1 MKKFQ
6 WKSLLPHAIAVAI
19 FVVVSVI
26 YCKPALEGKVLMQT
40 DVMHWKGMAQDLVQ
54 FKEKTG
60 HYPLWNNN
68 LFGGMPAFQIAM
80 ESSNPASIGFLHTVF
95 MLGLPKPIGFFFLL
109 CISFYFLSQVI
120 GTNSWLGIMGGIAY
134 AYATYSPVIII
145 AGHETKLLAMGYL
158 PAVMAALWLIY
169 QRKYLWGVALT
180 AVFSGLFIGMN
191 HLQVTY
197 YFLFL
202 AGFMSIAYAIQ
213 WIKEKD
219 FKHLAIA
226 FSLAIL
232 GGAIGAGSNLVNLAT
247 TSDFSKATMRGGS
260 SLDSTANKSDK
271 SAKATGLN
279 TQYAFY
285 YGSYGPTETF
295 SFIVPGIYGG
305 SSGGELTAESNFGK
319 LALEKGIP
327 EDQVSQFTASMSTY
341 WGPQPMTSGP
351 VYFGAVICFLFI
363 FGMVYLKTWHRWWI
377 LAVCIFSILLSWG
390 SNFASFNELVF
401 NHLPLYNKFRAPSI
415 ILILPQLLFPLVAI
429 MALQQFLFVDT
440 DKKAALEKLKIAGY
454 ITGGLFAFLAVLYIS
469 FSYTSANDTGLKSYL
484 GQIFKGNQD
493 DVNSFFNALKEDRKA
508 LFGKDLIRSL
518 FLAIGSLTLL
528 WLYAQN
534 KIKQSYVLAGLV
546 IISSI
551 DLISIG
557 KRYLNDNSFQEAE
570 SVNEAI
576 YKASPVDIEIMKDS
590 THPRVLNTTVGSYF
604 NDATTA
610 YHHRDIGGYSPVK
623 LSIVEDLLNFQLK
636 KQPINEQVLNML
648 NMKYVIVQNPQNG
661 QQSLQTNPGAL
672 GNMWFVKH
680 LTYANDPLSVMK
692 AMNQFNPKDTAIIE
706 SISKKDIT
714 FEPVADSLANIHL
727 VKNEN
732 DLIEYASSA
741 STNQFAVFSEI
752 YYNRGWKA
760 YIDDKESTIIQTNYV
775 LRGLAIPAG
784 KHQIRFEFK
793 PASYY
798 ESKKAATVSS
808 ALIWILLIAA
818 VASSFKK
825 EKATEQK
832 AS

>member
-26 YCKPALEGKVLMQT
+26 YCKPALEGKVLMQS
-40 DVMHWKGMAQDLVQ
+40 DIMHWKGMAQDLVQ

-80 ESSNPASIGFLHTVF
+80 ESSNPASIGFLHNIF

-109 CISFYFLSQVI
+109 CISFYFLSQVV

-158 PAVMAALWLIY
+158 PAVLASLWLIY

-180 AVFSGLFIGMN
+180 ALFSGLLIGMN

-202 AGFMSIAYAIQ
+202 AAFMSIAFAIQ

-260 SLDSTANKSDK
+260 TLDSTANKSDK
-271 SAKATGLN
+271 TAKATGLN

-285 YGSYGPTETF
+285 YGSYGPAETF

-305 SSGGELTAESNFGK
+305 SSGGELSPESNFGK

-377 LAVCIFSILLSWG
+377 LAICIFSILLSWG
-390 SNFASFNELVF
+390 SNFASFNEFVF

-415 ILILPQLLFPLVAI
+415 ILVLPQLLFPLVAI
-429 MALQQFLFVDT
+429 MALQQILFVDT
-440 DKKAALEKLKIAGY
+440 DKKAALEKLKLAGY
-454 ITGGLFAFLAVLYIS
+454 ITGGLFAFLAILYIS
-469 FSYTSANDTGLKSYL
+469 FSYTSANDTSLKSYL
-484 GQIFKGNQD
+484 GQIFRGNQD
-493 DVNSFFNALKEDRKA
+493 DVTSFFNALKEDRKA

-518 FLAIGSLTLL
+518 VLVIGALALL
-528 WLYAQN
+528 WLWAQN

-570 SVNEAI
+570 SVNESL
-576 YKASPVDIEIMKDS
+576 YKASPVDLEIMKDS
-590 THPRVLNTTVGSYF
+590 SRPRVLNTTVGSYF

-661 QQSLQTNPGAL
+661 QQALQTNPGAL
-672 GNMWFVKH
+672 GNVWFVKH
-680 LTYANDPLSVMK
+680 LTYQNDPLSVMK
-692 AMNQFNPKDTAIIE
+692 AMDHFNPKDTAIIE
-706 SISKKDIT
+706 AVSKKDIP
-714 FEPVADSLANIHL
+714 FEPVTDSLANIQL

-732 DLIEYASSA
+732 DLIEYTSSA

-760 YIDDKESTIIQTNYV
+760 YIDDKESSIIQTNYV

-784 KHQIRFEFK
+784 KHQIKFEFK

-818 VASSFKK
+818 VANSLKK
-825 EKATEQK
+825 EKTAEQK
-832 AS
+832 A

>member
-1 MKKFQ
+1 MKNFQ
-6 WKSLLPHAIAVAI
+6 WKSLLPHAIAVGI
-19 FVVVSVI
+19 FLVVSVI
-26 YCKPALEGKVLMQT
+26 YCKPALEGKVLMQS
-40 DVMHWKGMAQDLVQ
+40 DIMHWKGMAQDLVQ
-54 FKEKTG
+54 YKEKTG

-80 ESSNPASIGFLHTVF
+80 ESSNPASVGFLHSIF
-95 MLGLPKPIGFFFLL
+95 MFGLPKPIGFFFLL
-109 CISFYFLSQVI
+109 CISFYFLSQVV
-120 GTNSWLGIMGGIAY
+120 GSNSWLGVMGGIAY

-158 PAVMAALWLIY
+158 PAVMGALWLIY
-169 QRKYLWGVALT
+169 QRKYLWGLALT
-180 AVFSGLFIGMN
+180 ALFSGLLIGMN

-197 YFLFL
+197 YFLLL
-202 AGFMSIAYAIQ
+202 AGFMSIAFAIQ
-213 WIKEKD
+213 WIKDKD
-219 FKHLAIA
+219 FKHLAVA
-226 FSLAIL
+226 FTLAIL

-260 SLDSTANKSDK
+260 TLDSTANKSDK
-271 SAKATGLN
+271 SVKATGLN

-285 YGSYGPTETF
+285 YGSYGPAETL

-305 SSGGELTAESNFGK
+305 SSGGELTAESNFGR

-327 EDQVSQFTASMSTY
+327 EEQVSQFTASMSTY

-351 VYFGAVICFLFI
+351 VYYGAVICFLFI

-377 LAVCIFSILLSWG
+377 LAVCAFSILLSWG
-390 SNFASFNELVF
+390 SNFAGFNEFVF
-401 NHLPLYNKFRAPSI
+401 NHMPLYNKFRAPSI
-415 ILILPQLLFPLVAI
+415 ILVLPQLLFPLVAV
-429 MALQQFLFVDT
+429 MALQQFLFVDK
-440 DKKAALEKLKIAGY
+440 DRKAAIEKIKLAGY
-454 ITGGLFAFLAVLYIS
+454 ITGGLFALLAVLYVS
-469 FSYTSANDTGLKSYL
+469 FSYTSANDAGLKSYL
-484 GQIFKGNQD
+484 GQIFKGDQD
-493 DVNSFFNALKEDRKA
+493 IVNSFFNALKDDRKA

-518 FLAIGSLTLL
+518 VLAIGSITLL

-557 KRYLNDNSFQEAE
+557 KRYLNDNSFQEPE

-576 YKASPVDIEIMKDS
+576 YKMSPVDQEIMKDS
-590 THPRVLNTTVGSYF
+590 SRPRVLNTTVGSYF

-661 QQSLQTNPGAL
+661 QQALQTNPGAL
-672 GNMWFVKH
+672 GNVWFVKH
-680 LTYANDPLSVMK
+680 LTYQNDPLTVMK
-692 AMNQFNPKDTAIIE
+692 AMDHFNPRDTAIIE
-706 SISKKDIT
+706 AVSKKDIS
-714 FEPVADSLANIHL
+714 FEPVADSTATIQL
-727 VKNEN
+727 VKNDN
-732 DLIEYASSA
+732 DLIEYTSSA
-741 STNQFAVFSEI
+741 SSNQFAVFSEI

-825 EKATEQK
+825 EKSTEQK
-832 AS
+832 A

>member
-1 MKKFQ
+1 
-6 WKSLLPHAIAVAI
+6 VAI

-60 HYPLWNNN
+60 HFPLWNNN

-80 ESSNPASIGFLHTVF
+80 ESSNPASVGFLHTIF

-120 GTNSWLGIMGGIAY
+120 GTNYWLGIMGGIAY
-134 AYATYSPVIII
+134 AFATYSPVVII

-158 PAVMAALWLIY
+158 PAVMGALWLIY

-180 AVFSGLFIGMN
+180 ALFSGLLIGMN

-202 AGFMSIAYAIQ
+202 AAIMSIAFAIQ

-219 FKHLAIA
+219 FKHLFIA
-226 FSLAIL
+226 FSLAIV
-232 GGAIGAGSNLVNLAT
+232 GGAIGAGSNLVGLAT

-260 SLDSTANKSDK
+260 SLDTSAIKSNKTQKTS
-271 SAKATGLN
+271 GLN

-285 YGSYGPTETF
+285 YGSYGPSETF

-305 SSGGELTAESNFGK
+305 SSGGELTSESNFGK

-327 EDQVSQFTASMSTY
+327 EEQVSQFTASISTY

-351 VYFGAVICFLFI
+351 VYFGAVICFLFV

-377 LAVCIFSILLSWG
+377 LTVCILSILLSWG
-390 SNFASFNELVF
+390 SNFAGFNEFVF
-401 NHLPLYNKFRAPSI
+401 NNLPLYNKFRAPSI
-415 ILILPQLLFPLVAI
+415 ILILPQLLFPLLSI
-429 MALQQFLFVDT
+429 MALQQFLFVEP
-440 DKKAALEKLKIAGY
+440 DKKAAIEKIKLAAY
-454 ITGGLFAFLAVLYIS
+454 ISGGIFVLLAFFYIS
-469 FSYTSANDTGLKSYL
+469 FSYSSAGDANLKGYL

-493 DVNSFFNALKEDRKA
+493 EVTAFFNALKEDRKA

-518 FLAIGSLTLL
+518 VLVIGALTLI

-546 IISSI
+546 LISSI
-551 DLISIG
+551 DLISVG
-557 KRYLNDNSFQEAE
+557 KRYLNDNSFQEQE
-570 SVNEAI
+570 SVNDAL
-576 YKASPVDIEIMKDS
+576 YKASPVDLAIMKDS
-590 THPRVLNTTVGSYF
+590 SNPRVLNTTVGSYF

-610 YHHRDIGGYSPVK
+610 YHHRDVGGYSPVK
-623 LSIVEDLLNFQLK
+623 LSIYEDLLNFQLK
-636 KQPINEQVLNML
+636 KTPINKSVLDMM
-648 NMKYVIVQNPQNG
+648 NMKYVIIQDPQNG
-661 QQSLQTNPGAL
+661 QLALQMNPQAL
-672 GNMWFVKH
+672 GNVWFVKH
-680 LTYANDPLSVMK
+680 LNFVNEPLGVMK
-692 AMNQFNPKDTAIIE
+692 AMDQFDPKDTAIIE
-706 SISKKDIT
+706 AGSKKDIA
-714 FEPVADSLANIHL
+714 FEPVADSTASIRL
-727 VKNEN
+727 VKNDN
-732 DLIEYASSA
+732 DLIEYESS
-741 STNQFAVFSEI
+741 STTNQFAVFSEI

-808 ALIWILLIAA
+808 ALIWVLLIAA
-818 VASSFKK
+818 VVGSFRKGK
-825 EKATEQK
+825 TTEQK
-832 AS
+832 A

>member
-19 FVVVSVI
+19 FVVISVI

-54 FKEKTG
+54 YKEKTG
-60 HYPLWNNN
+60 HFPLWNNN

-80 ESSNPASIGFLHTVF
+80 ESSNPASVGFLHSVF

-109 CISFYFLSQVI
+109 CISFYFLSQVV
-120 GTNSWLGIMGGIAY
+120 GSNYWLGIMGGVAY
-134 AYATYSPVIII
+134 AFATYSPVVII

-158 PAVMAALWLIY
+158 PAVMGALWLIY
-169 QRKYLWGVALT
+169 QRKYLWGAALT
-180 AVFSGLFIGMN
+180 ALFSGLLIGMN

-202 AGFMSIAYAIQ
+202 AGFMSIAFAIQ
-213 WIKEKD
+213 WIKDKD
-219 FKHLAIA
+219 FKHLLIA

-232 GGAIGAGSNLVNLAT
+232 GGAIGAGSNLVGLAT

-260 SLDSTANKSDK
+260 NLDTSAIKSNKGQKTS
-271 SAKATGLN
+271 GLS

-285 YGSYGPTETF
+285 YGSYGPSETL
-295 SFIVPGIYGG
+295 SFLVPGIYGG
-305 SSGGELTAESNFGK
+305 SSGGELSSESNFGK

-327 EDQVSQFTASMSTY
+327 EEQVSQFTASISTY

-377 LAVCIFSILLSWG
+377 LAVCTLSILLSWG
-390 SNFASFNELVF
+390 SNFAGFNEFFF
-401 NHLPLYNKFRAPSI
+401 NNVPLYNKFRAPSI
-415 ILILPQLLFPLVAI
+415 ILILPQLLFPFVAVL
-429 MALQQFLFVDT
+429 ALQQFLFVDT
-440 DKKAALEKLKIAGY
+440 DKKAAIEKIKLAAY
-454 ITGGLFAFLAVLYIS
+454 ISGGIFALLAFFYIS
-469 FSYTSANDTGLKSYL
+469 FSYTSAGDANLKGYL

-493 DVNSFFNALKEDRKA
+493 EVTAFFNALKEDRKA

-518 FLAIGSLTLL
+518 VLVIGALTLI

-534 KIKQSYVLAGLV
+534 KIKQSYVLAGIV

-551 DLISIG
+551 DLISVG

-570 SVNEAI
+570 AANEAV
-576 YKASPVDIEIMKDS
+576 YKASAVDLAIMKDS
-590 THPRVLNTTVGSYF
+590 TNPRVLNTTVGSYF

-610 YHHRDIGGYSPVK
+610 YHHRDVGGYSPVK
-623 LSIVEDLLNFQLK
+623 LSIYEDLLNFQLK
-636 KQPINEQVLNML
+636 KTPINKSVLDML
-648 NMKYVIVQNPQNG
+648 NMKYVIIQDPQNG
-661 QQSLQTNPGAL
+661 QLALQLNPAAL
-672 GNMWFVKH
+672 GNVWFVKH
-680 LTYANDPLSVMK
+680 LTYVNEPIGVMK
-692 AMNQFNPKDTAIIE
+692 AMDQFNPKDTAIIE
-706 SISKKDIT
+706 AGSKKDIA
-714 FEPVADSLANIHL
+714 FEPVADSAASIRLI
-727 VKNEN
+727 KNDN
-732 DLIEYASSA
+732 DLIQYESS
-741 STNQFAVFSEI
+741 SPSNQFAVFSEI

-760 YIDDKESTIIQTNYV
+760 YIDDKETIIIQTNYV
-775 LRGLAIPAG
+775 LRGLAIPSG

-825 EKATEQK
+825 GKPTEEKV
-832 AS
+832 

>member
-19 FVVVSVI
+19 FIVVSVV
-26 YCKPALEGKVLMQT
+26 YCKPALEGKVLMQS
-40 DVMHWKGMAQDLVQ
+40 DIMHWKGMAQDLVQ

-80 ESSNPASIGFLHTVF
+80 ESSNPASVGFLHTIF

-109 CISFYFLSQVI
+109 CISFYFLSQVV

-180 AVFSGLFIGMN
+180 ALFSGLLIGMN

-202 AGFMSIAYAIQ
+202 ALFMSVAYAIQ

-226 FSLAIL
+226 FSLALL
-232 GGAIGAGSNLVNLAT
+232 GGAIGAGSNLVNLAS

-260 SLDSTANKSDK
+260 SLDTSAIKSNKVEK
-271 SAKATGLN
+271 TTGLN

-285 YGSYGPTETF
+285 YGSYGPAETL

-305 SSGGELTAESNFGK
+305 SSGGELSAESNFGK

-327 EDQVSQFTASMSTY
+327 EDQVGQFTASMSTY

-363 FGMVYLKTWHRWWI
+363 FGMIYLKTWHRWWI
-377 LAVCIFSILLSWG
+377 LAVCAFAILLSWG
-390 SNFASFNELVF
+390 SNFPSFNEFVF

-429 MALQQFLFVDT
+429 LALQQFLFIDT
-440 DKKAALEKLKIAGY
+440 DKKAAIEKLKLAGY
-454 ITGGLFAFLAVLYIS
+454 VTGGLFALLAILYIS
-469 FSYTSANDTGLKSYL
+469 FSYTSANDASLKSYL
-484 GQIFKGNQD
+484 GQIFRGNQD
-493 DVNSFFNALKEDRKA
+493 EVTSFFNALKEDRKA

-518 FLAIGSLTLL
+518 VLVIGSLTLL

-551 DLISIG
+551 DLISVG
-557 KRYLNDNSFQEAE
+557 KRYLNDNSFQEQE
-570 SVNEAI
+570 SVNEAV

-590 THPRVLNTTVGSYF
+590 TRPRVLNTTVGSYF

-648 NMKYVIVQNPQNG
+648 NMRYVIAQNPQNG
-661 QQSLQTNPGAL
+661 QQSLQINPGAL
-672 GNMWFVKH
+672 GNVWFVKH
-680 LTYANDPLSVMK
+680 LSFANEPIGVMK
-692 AMNQFNPKDTAIIE
+692 AMDQFNPKDTAIIE
-706 SISKKDIT
+706 VGSKKDIA
-714 FEPVADSLANIHL
+714 FEPVADSTATIHL

-732 DLIEYASSA
+732 DLIQYESS
-741 STNQFAVFSEI
+741 STANQFAVFSEI

-808 ALIWILLIAA
+808 ALIWLLLIAA

-825 EKATEQK
+825 VKTTEVKA
-832 AS
+832 

>member
-6 WKSLLPHAIAVAI
+6 WKSLLPHAIAVTI

-40 DVMHWKGMAQDLVQ
+40 DVLHWKGMAQDLVQ
-54 FKEKTG
+54 YKEKTG
-60 HYPLWNNN
+60 HFPLWNNN

-80 ESSNPASIGFLHTVF
+80 ESSNPASVGFLHTIF

-109 CISFYFLSQVI
+109 CISFYFLSQVV
-120 GTNSWLGIMGGIAY
+120 GSNYWLGIMGGIAY
-134 AYATYSPVIII
+134 AYATYSPVVII

-158 PAVMAALWLIY
+158 PAVMGALWLIY
-169 QRKYLWGVALT
+169 QRKYLWGLALT
-180 AVFSGLFIGMN
+180 ALFSGLLIGMN

-202 AGFMSIAYAIQ
+202 AGFMSIAFAIQ

-219 FKHLAIA
+219 LKHLFIA
-226 FSLAIL
+226 FALAIL
-232 GGAIGAGSNLVNLAT
+232 GGVIGAGSNLVGLAT

-260 SLDSTANKSDK
+260 SLDTSAIKSNKSQK
-271 SAKATGLN
+271 TTGLN

-285 YGSYGPTETF
+285 YGSYGPSETF
-295 SFIVPGIYGG
+295 SFLVPGIYGG
-305 SSGGELTAESNFGK
+305 SSGGELTSESNFGK

-327 EDQVSQFTASMSTY
+327 EEQVSQFTASISTY

-377 LAVCIFSILLSWG
+377 LAVCILSILLSWG
-390 SNFASFNELVF
+390 SNFAGFNEFIF
-401 NHLPLYNKFRAPSI
+401 NIVPLYNKFRAPSI
-415 ILILPQLLFPLVAI
+415 ILILPQLLFPFVAVL
-429 MALQQFLFVDT
+429 ALQQFLFVET
-440 DKKAALEKLKIAGY
+440 DKKAAIEKIKLAAY
-454 ITGGLFAFLAVLYIS
+454 ITGGFFALLAFFYIS
-469 FSYTSANDTGLKSYL
+469 FSYTSAGDTNLKGYL
-484 GQIFKGNQD
+484 GQIFKGNQEE
-493 DVNSFFNALKEDRKA
+493 VTAFFNALKDDRKS

-518 FLAIGSLTLL
+518 VLVIGALTLI

-546 IISSI
+546 LISSI
-551 DLISIG
+551 DLISVG

-570 SVNEAI
+570 TANEAV
-576 YKASPVDIEIMKDS
+576 YKASPVDLAIMKDS

-610 YHHRDIGGYSPVK
+610 YHHRDVGGYSPVK
-623 LSIVEDLLNFQLK
+623 LSIYEDLLNFQLK
-636 KQPINEQVLNML
+636 KTPINKSVLDML
-648 NMKYVIVQNPQNG
+648 NMKYVIVQDPQNG
-661 QQSLQTNPGAL
+661 QLALQMNPEAL
-672 GNMWFVKH
+672 GNVWFVKH
-680 LTYANDPLSVMK
+680 LSYVNEPLGVMK
-692 AMNQFNPKDTAIIE
+692 AMDQFHPKDTAIIE
-706 SISKKDIT
+706 AGSKKDIA
-714 FEPVADSLANIHL
+714 FEPVADSSASIHL
-727 VKNEN
+727 IKNDN
-732 DLIEYASSA
+732 DLIQYESS
-741 STNQFAVFSEI
+741 STSNQFAVFSEI

-775 LRGLAIPAG
+775 LRGLAIPSG

-808 ALIWILLIAA
+808 GLIWALLIAA

-825 EKATEQK
+825 EKATEPK
-832 AS
+832 A